1 MDRFLSKRGSNRAPS
16 FIRQLTKFITV
27 PGMLNMGGGLPNAG
41 LSPLQK
47 LTFTLDNGRTFEFE
61 GEYLNKM
68 LLYSPTL
75 GKPELLEWI
84 RNFMQNQHGRDYERE
99 NLLTCVTSGSQD
111 ALQRAFDLILD
122 EGDSLL
128 VEQYTYCGALA
139 ALKPLSVNLIEL
151 PIDENGIIPSEMDRI
166 LSTWDETK
174 KFPKALYV
182 IPTGQNPT
190 GVTIPDER
198 RQQIFEIAR
207 TYDILI
213 LEDDPYF
220 WLQLPDS
227 KYRDVRSFFSMD
239 RQVGGQRV
247 IRFDS
252 FSKTF
257 CAGLR
262 VGWVSGPNELVQ
274 RIGYD
279 LEAGAQSA
287 STLPQ
292 IMIYNTLTS
301 LGPDNWKLHIDKIQR
316 FYQEQR
322 DVTLRAAEEHLSGLA
337 EWNIP
342 SASMFLWIKV
352 LGVEDTAELVERE
365 AINSL
370 VLFVSGSA
378 FMPQSISDDKKPKS
392 CYLRASYS
400 QCTHEQLEEGI
411 RRLGEVLRK
420 IKSQST

>member
-1 MDRFLSKRGSNRAPS
+1 MERFLSKRGSNRAPS
-16 FIRQLTKFITV
+16 FIRQLTKFISV
-27 PGMLNMGGGLPNAG
+27 PGMLNMGGGLPNAS

-47 LTFTLDNGRTFEFE
+47 LSFTLDNGRTFEFE

-68 LLYSPTL
+68 LLYSPSL

-84 RNFMQNQHGRDYERE
+84 RNFMQREHGRDYQRE
-99 NLLTCVTSGSQD
+99 DLLSCVTSGAQD

-128 VEQYTYCGALA
+128 VEQFTYCGALA
-139 ALKPLSVNLIEL
+139 ALKPLSVNLVEL
-151 PIDENGIIPSEMDRI
+151 PMDDNGIIPSEMDRI
-166 LSTWDETK
+166 LATWDVTK

-190 GVTIPDER
+190 SATIPDDR
-198 RQQIFEIAR
+198 RQEIFDIAR

-213 LEDDPYF
+213 LEDDPYY

-227 KYRDVRSFFSMD
+227 KHRGVRSFFSLD
-239 RQVGGQRV
+239 RQIGERRV
-247 IRFDS
+247 LRFDS
-252 FSKTF
+252 FSKVF

-262 VGWVSGPNELVQ
+262 IGWVSGPQELVQ
-274 RIGYD
+274 RIAYD
-279 LEAGAQSA
+279 LEAGAQSV

-292 IMIYNTLTS
+292 IMIYNTLMAY
-301 LGPDNWKLHIDKIQR
+301 GDDWKTHIDKTQR

-322 DVTLRAAEEHLSGLA
+322 DVTLRAAEQYLTGLA

-352 LGVEDTAELVERE
+352 LGVDDTAELVERE
-365 AINSL
+365 AMDSL
-370 VLFVSGSA
+370 VLFVPGSA
-378 FMPQSISDDKKPKS
+378 FMPKSITDARVKS
-392 CYLRASYS
+392 SYLRASYS

-411 RRLGEVLRK
+411 RRLGMVLRK
-420 IKSQST
+420 LEK